1 MHHMTGHVGH
11 FADLDRSA

>member
-1 MHHMTGHVGH
+1 MTGRVGH

>member
-1 MHHMTGHVGH
+1 MHHMTGRVGH